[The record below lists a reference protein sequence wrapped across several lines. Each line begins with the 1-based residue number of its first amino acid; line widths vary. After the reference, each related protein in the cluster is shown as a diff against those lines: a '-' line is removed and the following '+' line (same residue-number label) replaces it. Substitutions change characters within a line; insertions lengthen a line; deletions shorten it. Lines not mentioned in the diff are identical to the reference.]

1 MRAGIENPDISRNRP
16 FFGFNGSTALD
27 DTLMLKHHPIPKNK
41 PLLGA
46 RLQLLIFIVILAG
59 LLISYNLAS
68 KGMGG
73 GPIGAFPGMGEYLQ
87 FDSTQK
93 EGVKA
98 TLSGFW
104 AYDGPGTV
112 SLPMRER
119 IRLELK
125 KNGIIWEVREYMLRL
140 PSGDTTRF
148 THVMHSYIL
157 PYGIRR
163 KHQTEIVC
171 ESRVLRQV
179 LFMPDDTCYGQSQVD
194 GVRSFK
200 RGGANLTTESL
211 CLVPYGDRPLRDFF
225 PAGAIDFID
234 SIRLDACPRAMDFAV
249 FAQKA
254 VADDLKRM
262 TVDTRRRED
271 VRAIVDRYYGPIFRM
286 AFPRENT
293 AGKRQSANLSLS
305 IDAGGEVVQA
315 RLSGFHLIIAQWE
328 TRLISSAKSWQFP
341 KSNAA
346 ATVRCPVEW

>member
-1 MRAGIENPDISRNRP
+1 
-16 FFGFNGSTALD
+16 
-27 DTLMLKHHPIPKNK
+27 MLKHHPIPKNK

-59 LLISYNLAS
+59 LLATYTIAP
-68 KGMGG
+68 KGAQR
-73 GPIGAFPGMGEYLQ
+73 GPMVGAIPGMGEYIQ

-93 EGVKA
+93 ESMKA
-98 TLSGFW
+98 ALSGFW
-104 AYDGPGTV
+104 VYDGPGAA
-112 SLPMRER
+112 SLPMQGRV
-119 IRLELK
+119 RLELK
-125 KNGIIWEVREYMLRL
+125 KNGIIWEVRNYALRL
-140 PSGDTTRF
+140 PSGDTARF

-157 PYGIRR
+157 PYGVRR
-163 KHQTEIVC
+163 KHRTEIVC
-171 ESRVLRQV
+171 DSRVLRQV
-179 LFMPDDTCYGQSQVD
+179 MFMPHDTCYGESQVD
-194 GVRSFK
+194 GVRSFE
-200 RGGANLTTESL
+200 RGESTLTTESM
-211 CLVPYGDRPLRDFF
+211 CLAPYGNRPLKDFF
-225 PAGAIDFID
+225 PPGAIDYID
-234 SIRLDACPRAMDFAV
+234 SIRLDACPRGMDFAV

-271 VRAIVDRYYGPIFRM
+271 VRAIVDRYYAPIFRM

-293 AGKRQSANLSLS
+293 AGKRQSANLTLS